1 MEKQNYIH
9 SLRIPAL
16 FGVFS
21 LFYCL
26 QAYGLDTKRFDAPP
40 PERAPYLSFAKPTP
54 LSFSTSPLPVDRLKL
69 VLPPKPIVIKTSP
82 AQPSADANATSSPP
96 ELPLATTS
104 PDGNASADPQVS
116 PRTPSPFFPQ
126 DAPQDSLPLSDPF
139 ENINSFDVDSTDE
152 LLRILET
159 SDGNNNGSSL
169 MPTPFVPPF
178 TVASDGMR
186 ISSKAT
192 YRRVKR

>member
-1 MEKQNYIH
+1 LE
-9 SLRIPAL
+9 
-16 FGVFS
+16 
-21 LFYCL
+21 
-26 QAYGLDTKRFDAPP
+26 TKRFDAPP

-54 LSFSTSPLPVDRLKL
+54 LNFSISPLPVDRLKL
-69 VLPPKPIVIKTSP
+69 VLPPKLIVIKTS
-82 AQPSADANATSSPP
+82 AQPVADANATSP
-96 ELPLATTS
+96 EPALGTTN
-104 PDGNASADPQVS
+104 PDANASTDPQAS
-116 PRTPSPFFPQ
+116 PRIPSPFFPQ

-139 ENINSFDVDSTDE
+139 ENIKSFDVDSTDE

>member
-1 MEKQNYIH
+1 MEKQTYNH
-9 SLRIPAL
+9 STRIL
-16 FGVFS
+16 VLIGVFS
-21 LFYCL
+21 LFYSL
-26 QAYGLDTKRFDAPP
+26 QVYGLETKRFDAPP

-54 LSFSTSPLPVDRLKL
+54 LSFSISPLPVDRLKL
-69 VLPPKPIVIKTSP
+69 VLPPKPIVIKTPP
-82 AQPSADANATSSPP
+82 AQPTADANATSGSPEP
-96 ELPLATTS
+96 PLETTN

-116 PRTPSPFFPQ
+116 PRIPSPFFPQ

-139 ENINSFDVDSTDE
+139 ENIRSFDVDSTDE

>member
-1 MEKQNYIH
+1 MEKQTYNH
-9 SLRIPAL
+9 STRIL
-16 FGVFS
+16 VLIGVFS
-21 LFYCL
+21 LFYSL
-26 QAYGLDTKRFDAPP
+26 QVYGLETKRFDAPP
-40 PERAPYLSFAKPTP
+40 PERAPYLSFAKPTS
-54 LSFSTSPLPVDRLKL
+54 LSFSISPLPVDRLKL

-82 AQPSADANATSSPP
+82 AQPTPDANATSGSPEP
-96 ELPLATTS
+96 PLGTTNT
-104 PDGNASADPQVS
+104 DGNASADPQFS
-116 PRTPSPFFPQ
+116 PRIPSPFFPQ
-126 DAPQDSLPLSDPF
+126 DAPHDSLPLSDPF

>member
-1 MEKQNYIH
+1 MEKHTYNH
-9 SLRIPAL
+9 SIRIPVL
-16 FGVFS
+16 FGVLS
-21 LFYCL
+21 LFYAL
-26 QAYGLDTKRFDAPP
+26 QAYGLETKRFDAPP

-54 LSFSTSPLPVDRLKL
+54 LSFSISPLPVDRLKL
-69 VLPPKPIVIKTSP
+69 VLPPKLIVIKTSSTQ
-82 AQPSADANATSSPP
+82 ATADANATSSSP
-96 ELPLATTS
+96 EPMLGKTT
-104 PDGNASADPQVS
+104 PDGNASTDPQVS
-116 PRTPSPFFPQ
+116 PRIPSPFFPQ
-126 DAPQDSLPLSDPF
+126 VAPQDSLPLSDPF
-139 ENINSFDVDSTDE
+139 ENINSFNVDSTDE

-178 TVASDGMR
+178 TVAADGMR

>member
-1 MEKQNYIH
+1 MEKQTYNH
-9 SLRIPAL
+9 SIRIPVL

-21 LFYCL
+21 LFYGL
-26 QAYGLDTKRFDAPP
+26 QAYGLETKRFDAPP
-40 PERAPYLSFAKPTP
+40 PERSPYLSFAKPTP
-54 LSFSTSPLPVDRLKL
+54 LSFSISPLPVDRLKL

-82 AQPSADANATSSPP
+82 AQPAADANATSP
-96 ELPLATTS
+96 EPMLGNTT
-104 PDGNASADPQVS
+104 PDGNASTDPQAS
-116 PRTPSPFFPQ
+116 PRISSPFFPQ
-126 DAPQDSLPLSDPF
+126 AAPQDSLPLSDPF
-139 ENINSFDVDSTDE
+139 ENINSFNVDSTDE

-178 TVASDGMR
+178 TVPSDGMR

>member
-1 MEKQNYIH
+1 MEKQTYNH
-9 SLRIPAL
+9 SIRIPVL
-16 FGVFS
+16 FGVLS
-21 LFYCL
+21 LFYAL
-26 QAYGLDTKRFDAPP
+26 QAYGLETKRFDAPP

-54 LSFSTSPLPVDRLKL
+54 LSFSISPLPVDRLKL
-69 VLPPKPIVIKTSP
+69 VLPPKPIVKISSSRST
-82 AQPSADANATSSPP
+82 ADANSSSPEP
-96 ELPLATTS
+96 MLGKTT
-104 PDGNASADPQVS
+104 PDGNASTGPQAS
-116 PRTPSPFFPQ
+116 PRIRSPFFPQ
-126 DAPQDSLPLSDPF
+126 AAPQDSLPLSDPF
-139 ENINSFDVDSTDE
+139 ENINSFNVDSTDE

-178 TVASDGMR
+178 TVAADGMR